1 MQVTAPSVFLPTN
14 TPVAPTNKITELNV
28 TNTPPVVVDTTTDK
42 VSIQQF
48 REPPVTYDYTP
59 VVLSGLRDSKP
70 KGQAASA
77 ISQNLLSSLNSY
89 GSGKSPLSISGMLNQ
104 VGSLSRE
111 TTEFRNEARRV
122 QVSRE
127 VAVKSPSPNFGVNTT
142 SDNQSAHLS
151 IKTKDG
157 DTINIE
163 INHRKIGM
171 DGSSLE
177 FSFSVDG
184 SLSEAEQKALGELA
198 EKLGQ
203 MGDEF
208 FRSGTAEL
216 RNLKGIDTSVISG
229 FNFTLM
235 RPNEKGDFVEQSYE
249 FSVDD
254 TNQTQTLRASDV
266 RGYSVDITTNL
277 GTLVETSTAE
287 ASILEPYL
295 ELIRQATDDARTDNR
310 SRRFMLDAF
319 ESMFEQF
326 ITVQP
331 SKTSDSATET
341 TLAAFDSGLPD
352 FTVSIRSKV
361 VHNREFYSQAS
372 SLVLT
377 FSQETRI
384 ESDADATLVKQESRY
399 ELTNNR
405 FEGIFDLENPNIT
418 NPNYRYIT
426 EHREGNVSRM
436 LSMKDDKVNN
446 LLVEQNVSSEKEVSK
461 FSNYKLVDKD
471 TDEYAD
477 RKLQQFAEVLS
488 TLNKNKQFSAVNEL
502 LDDSKDNFFI

>member
-1 MQVTAPSVFLPTN
+1 MQVTAPTVFLPTN
-14 TPVAPTNKITELNV
+14 SPLAPPNKTTELNV
-28 TNTPPVVVDTTTDK
+28 TTTPPVVVDTTTDK

-48 REPPVTYDYTP
+48 REPPATYDYTP
-59 VVLSGLRDSKP
+59 VIVSGLHESKP
-70 KGQAASA
+70 KGQVASA
-77 ISQNLLSSLNSY
+77 ISQNLLSSLNAY
-89 GSGKSPLSISGMLNQ
+89 GSGKSPLSISGMFSQ
-104 VGSLSRE
+104 IGSLSRE

-122 QVSRE
+122 QIPRE
-127 VAVKSPSPNFGVNTT
+127 MAVKSPSPNFGVSTT
-142 SDNQSAHLS
+142 SNNQSAHLT

-157 DTINIE
+157 DTVKIE
-163 INHRKIGM
+163 INNRKIGV

-208 FRSGTAEL
+208 FRSDTTEL
-216 RNLKGIDTSVISG
+216 RNLKGIDTSVITG
-229 FNFTLM
+229 FNFTLT
-235 RPNEKGDFVEQSYE
+235 RPDGKGDFVEQSYE
-249 FSVDD
+249 FSVDGS
-254 TNQTQTLRASDV
+254 NQTQTLRASDV

-277 GTLVETSTAE
+277 NTLVESSTAE
-287 ASILEPYL
+287 ARILEPYL
-295 ELIRQATDDARTDNR
+295 ELIRQATDDANTDNK

-326 ITVQP
+326 ITAPQ
-331 SKTSDSATET
+331 SLSSESATET

-352 FTVSIRSKV
+352 FTASIRSKV
-361 VHNREFYSQAS
+361 IHNREFYSQAS

-377 FSQETRI
+377 LSQETRI
-384 ESDADATLVKQESRY
+384 ESSADASLVKQESRY

-405 FEGIFDLENPNIT
+405 FEGIFDLENPDIP
-418 NPNYRYIT
+418 NPHYRYIT

-446 LLVEQNVSSEKEVSK
+446 LLVEQNVSSKKEVSE
-461 FSNYKLVDKD
+461 FRNYKLVDKES
-471 TDEYAD
+471 DEYTD

-502 LDDSKDNFFI
+502 LDDSKNNFFI